1 VATNP
6 NPKRSQAV
14 EDTMYRDPEWEEIE
28 RGYGQPPT
36 LRTYE
41 YDPVHGYFKS
51 EGPKIVTRRPVKPA

>member
-1 VATNP
+1 
-6 NPKRSQAV
+6 
-14 EDTMYRDPEWEEIE
+14 MYRDPEWEEIE